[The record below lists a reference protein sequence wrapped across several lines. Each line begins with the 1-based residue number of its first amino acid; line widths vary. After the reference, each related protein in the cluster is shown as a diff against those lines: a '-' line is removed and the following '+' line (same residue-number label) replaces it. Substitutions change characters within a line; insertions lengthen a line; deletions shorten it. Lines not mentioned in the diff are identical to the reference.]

1 MSDDKTKI
9 AELERE
15 LKLLKSASSQWANIR
30 TLLQVSNKKLKE
42 TKLLL
47 KDALYKEEVA
57 NKAKSIFL
65 ASMSHEIRTPMNGII
80 GMAEILKQT
89 ELTELQMEYLEV
101 IGVSAESLLTLI
113 NDILDFSKI
122 EADKIELENI
132 NISISD
138 ILSNVGDILRPK
150 FSKSDIEMITY
161 VDTQIPGFLMG
172 DPVRIQQIIL
182 NLATNAIKFTDK
194 GEVCISFAKGEEK
207 DGKVN
212 IICKVRDTGI
222 GISEENQQKLF
233 QAFSQADSST
243 TRKYGG
249 TGLGLA
255 ISKKLTEQMGG
266 TIRIESIVGEGS
278 TFIFDLWLTISKNQ
292 TKNQEIEN
300 PHDIRILTV
309 DDNQTNL
316 SVFSRYL
323 EFAGFTHI
331 EIDNPKEA
339 INLIN
344 ESASHSPFDLLL
356 VDYQMPEIDGLEFVR
371 RIRAAESTQNV
382 KIVMASSEPIQP
394 NSEDVIEDLIDA
406 TITKPV
412 KFEKLKSVISRLLQP
427 NSDASEKQQLNK
439 KQPENI
445 DKLDLHIL
453 LADDNQINLKVGKV
467 ILEKYVNNVDTVSNG
482 QEAVEETI
490 KNKYDI
496 IFMDIQMPVM
506 DGVEATKAIRENKD
520 NPCSKSIIIA
530 LTANI
535 SKPDIEMYL
544 QNGMD
549 DFLNKPYKPNQIRQL
564 LDNYSHK
571 QRKQE

>member
-9 AELERE
+9 ARLERE
-15 LKLLKSASSQWANIR
+15 LKMLKSAAAQWSNIK

-42 TKLLL
+42 TKKLLS
-47 KDALYKEEVA
+47 DSLYKEGVA

-89 ELTELQMEYLEV
+89 ELTEIQREYLDV
-101 IGVSAESLLTLI
+101 IGVSAESLLILI

-138 ILSNVGDILRPK
+138 IVSNVGDILR
-150 FSKSDIEMITY
+150 SKIIESKLEMITF
-161 VDTQIPGFLMG
+161 VDTKIPSFLIG
-172 DPVRIQQIIL
+172 DPVRIQQILL
-182 NLATNAIKFTDK
+182 NLVTNAIKFTDE
-194 GEVCISFAKGEEK
+194 GDVYIGFMLGQEK
-207 DGKVN
+207 NGKVN
-212 IICKVRDTGI
+212 IICEVRDTGI
-222 GISEENQQKLF
+222 GISKENQKKLF
-233 QAFSQADSST
+233 RAFSQADSST

-266 TIRIESIVGEGS
+266 TIRVESSEGDGS
-278 TFIFDLWLTISKNQ
+278 TFVFDIWLQVSDNQ
-292 TKNQEIEN
+292 SEVKEIVSPEKV
-300 PHDIRILTV
+300 RILTV

-323 EFAGFTHI
+323 EFMGFVHI

-339 INLIN
+339 LNLIQ
-344 ESASHSPFDLLL
+344 ESTTHSPFDLLL
-356 VDYQMPEIDGLEFVR
+356 VDYQMPEIDGLQFVKMV
-371 RIRAAESTQNV
+371 RADDTIKNV
-382 KIVMASSEPIQP
+382 KIVMASSEPIQ
-394 NSEDVIEDLIDA
+394 NTSSDKIEELVDA

-412 KFEKLKSVISRLLQP
+412 KFEKLKGVITYLLRP
-427 NSDASEKQQLNK
+427 DSGGVNPHAKLSIKDEEFK
-439 KQPENI
+439 KV
-445 DKLDLHIL
+445 DLDVL

-467 ILEKYVNNVDTVSNG
+467 ILEKYVSSVDTAVNG
-482 QEAVEETI
+482 MEALDKTL
-490 KNKYDI
+490 KKKYDI

-506 DGVEATKAIRENKD
+506 DGVEATNAIRSDPD
-520 NPCSKSIIIA
+520 NPCLDATIIA

-535 SKPDIEMYL
+535 SKTDIDGYL
-544 QNGMD
+544 RKGMD
-549 DFLNKPYKPNQIRQL
+549 DFLNKPYKPNEIKSL
-564 LDNYSHK
+564 LDKYLS
-571 QRKQE
+571 

>member
-1 MSDDKTKI
+1 MLDDKSKI
-9 AELERE
+9 ESLERE
-15 LKLLKSASSQWANIR
+15 LKLLKSASTQWANIR

-42 TKLLL
+42 TKELLNQSL
-47 KDALYKEEVA
+47 IKEGLA

-89 ELTELQMEYLEV
+89 ELTDLQREYLEV
-101 IGVSAESLLTLI
+101 IGVSAESLLILI

-122 EADKIELENI
+122 EAGKIELENI
-132 NISISD
+132 VISISD
-138 ILSNVGDILRPK
+138 IVSNVGDILRTK
-150 FSKSDIEMITY
+150 VIDSNLEMITY

-172 DPVRIQQIIL
+172 DPVRIQQILL
-182 NLATNAIKFTDK
+182 NLTTNAIKFTK
-194 GEVCISFAKGEEK
+194 FGEVYIGFTKGEEK

-212 IICKVRDTGI
+212 IICEVRDTGI
-222 GISEENQQKLF
+222 GISEENQSKLF

-266 TIRIESIVGEGS
+266 TIRIDSVEGEGA
-278 TFIFDLWLTISKNQ
+278 TFIFDLWLTVSKNQ
-292 TKNQEIEN
+292 KEALEINN
-300 PHDIRILTV
+300 PEKIRILTI

-323 EFAGFTHI
+323 EFAGFTHM

-339 INLIN
+339 LNLII

-356 VDYQMPEIDGLEFVR
+356 VDYQMPEIDGLQFVKLV
-371 RIRAAESTQNV
+371 RAAESIQNI
-382 KIVMASSEPIQP
+382 KIVMASSEPIQSDSID
-394 NSEDVIEDLIDA
+394 NINELIDA
-406 TITKPV
+406 TLTKPV
-412 KFEKLKSVISRLLQP
+412 KYEKLKNIITNLLQP
-427 NSDASEKQQLNK
+427 DSVSFENQQLSRK
-439 KQPENI
+439 HPTKI
-445 DKLDLHIL
+445 DKIDLRVL
-453 LADDNQINLKVGKV
+453 LADDNQINIKVGKV
-467 ILEKYVNNVDTVSNG
+467 ILGKYVSSIDVAING
-482 QEAVEETI
+482 QEAVDLAL

-506 DGVEATKAIRENKD
+506 DGEEATKVIRNIPN
-520 NPCSKSIIIA
+520 NPCSDSIIIA

-535 SKPDIEMYL
+535 SKSDIDKYL
-544 QNGMD
+544 KNGMD
-549 DFLNKPYKPNQIRQL
+549 DFLNKPYKPNQIKSL
-564 LDNYSHK
+564 LDKYFPL
-571 QRKQE
+571 